1 MWRCKMEIKA
11 FGDDKVTIFAQIPRS
26 LYKQV
31 RGGSVVYPVEGVS
44 CAGANGN
51 AERAL
56 SNKLGFNFF
65 FAWENLDDVEQMK
78 GKLYYT
84 NDNNSKYVL
93 IKIVTDRSN
102 TIRTD
107 YYNYADIIYFTD
119 GLTEEEI
126 NSDKFLD
133 IVEAE
138 IKERKS
144 LEDLVNDALQVE
156 EGRLVQVLYKY
167 LDRAEI
173 EFVNNLSDIRV

>member
-1 MWRCKMEIKA
+1 MEIKA

-31 RGGSVVYPVEGVS
+31 MGGSVVYPVEGIS
-44 CAGANGN
+44 CAGANDN

-56 SNKLGFNFF
+56 SDKLGFDFF

-84 NDNNSKYVL
+84 DDNNSKYVL

-167 LDRAEI
+167 LDRNEI
-173 EFVNNLSDIRV
+173 EFMNNLSDIRV